1 MAPMQSPEPI
11 LETKGMAAILQ
22 KNGKE
27 MLKKSKIFKNLGK
40 NLQYLNIFW
49 KKRWLHAMIACGDC
63 MQETAIIDRFSKI

>member
-1 MAPMQSPEPI
+1 MIPVSMKYMFFIKMAPMQSPGPI

-40 NLQYLNIFW
+40 NLQYLNIF
-49 KKRWLHAMIACGDC
+49 
-63 MQETAIIDRFSKI
+63 

>member
-49 KKRWLHAMIACGDC
+49 KKEGDCMRWLHVVIA
-63 MQETAIIDRFSKI
+63 RNKLL

>member
-1 MAPMQSPEPI
+1 MIPVSMKFMFFIKMAPMQSPEPI

-40 NLQYLNIFW
+40 NLQYLNIF
-49 KKRWLHAMIACGDC
+49 
-63 MQETAIIDRFSKI
+63 